1 MLIGHSLGG
10 ILIKQALVLAHAN
23 PANKELIEATFAL
36 VFMGTPHD
44 GPAGGSKI
52 AFGKICAKI
61 AKKLY
66 GNDSTDLME
75 ALSKNS
81 LFSDVLEANWRHQL
95 ERYQIISCYETIDP
109 VGYMEIILFQ
119 HFDTEDY

>member
-10 ILIKQALVLAHAN
+10 ILIKQALVLAQAN
-23 PANKELIEATFAL
+23 PANKNIIDATFAL

-44 GPAGGSKI
+44 GPADRSKI
-52 AFGKICAKI
+52 AFGKMCAKI
-61 AKKLY
+61 GKKLY
-66 GNDSTDLME
+66 GNDSMDLME

-95 ERYQIISCYETIDP
+95 EKYQVISCYGTIDP
-109 VGYMEIILFQ
+109 VGYRNRSIPI
-119 HFDTEDY
+119 Y